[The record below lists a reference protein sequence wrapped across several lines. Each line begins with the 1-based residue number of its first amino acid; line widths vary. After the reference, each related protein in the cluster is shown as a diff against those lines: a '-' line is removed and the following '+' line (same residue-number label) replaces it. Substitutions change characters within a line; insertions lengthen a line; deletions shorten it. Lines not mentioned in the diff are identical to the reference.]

1 MNLRLVATPIPLV
14 ACAFLLGA
22 CALVPRVDPAAKT
35 PVGVRSHN
43 ASDVDVY
50 LLCGDRDPLWLGTV
64 PKEGAA
70 AYAISRERRLCA
82 LGLNFFL
89 VVQTQSKGYWVG
101 PIRGVRA
108 SSYVE
113 LVIEKYAGLS
123 SANLQDVTP

>member
-1 MNLRLVATPIPLV
+1 MNLRFVPIPL
-14 ACAFLLGA
+14 LLAA
-22 CALVPRVDPAAKT
+22 CALLPRVDPAAKT

-43 ASDVDVY
+43 ANDVDVY

-64 PKEGAA
+64 PKQGAA
-70 AYAISRERRLCA
+70 EYGISRERRLCA

-89 VVQTQSKGYWVG
+89 LVQSQSKGYWVG
-101 PIRGVRA
+101 PLRGVHA

-123 SANLQDVTP
+123 SANLEDVAP

>member
-1 MNLRLVATPIPLV
+1 MNALLAPASL
-14 ACAFLLGA
+14 LLGA
-22 CALVPRVDPAAKT
+22 CALVARVDPAAKT

-50 LLCGDRDPLWLGTV
+50 LLCGDRDPQWLGTV
-64 PKEGAA
+64 PKQGAA
-70 AYAISRERRLCA
+70 EYAISRERRLCA

-89 VVQTQSKGYWVG
+89 LVQTQEKGYWVG
-101 PIRGVRA
+101 PLRGVRA

-123 SANLQDVTP
+123 SANLQDVVP

>member
-1 MNLRLVATPIPLV
+1 MNLRLLPIP
-14 ACAFLLGA
+14 FLLAA
-22 CALVPRVDPAAKT
+22 CALIPRVDPAAKT

-50 LLCGDRDPLWLGTV
+50 LLCGDRDPVWLGTV
-64 PKEGAA
+64 PKQGAA
-70 AYAISRERRLCA
+70 EYAISRERRLCA

-108 SSYVE
+108 SSYLE

>member
-1 MNLRLVATPIPLV
+1 MKNLLT
-14 ACAFLLGA
+14 FLTLLLTA
-22 CALVPRVDPAAKT
+22 CALVRGADPKANT
-35 PVGVRSHN
+35 PLGVYSHN

-50 LLCGDRDPLWLGTV
+50 LLCGDRSPLWLGTV
-64 PKEGAA
+64 RRQGAA
-70 AYAISRERRLCA
+70 EYAISRERRLCA

-89 VVQTQSKGYWVG
+89 VVQAQSKGYWVG

>member
-1 MNLRLVATPIPLV
+1 MKALLAPAPLLVA
-14 ACAFLLGA
+14 A
-22 CALVPRVDPAAKT
+22 CALLGHGDPTAKT

-64 PKEGAA
+64 PKQGAA
-70 AYAISRERRLCA
+70 EYAISRERRLCA
-82 LGLNFFL
+82 VGLNFFL
-89 VVQTQSKGYWVG
+89 VVQTQGLGYWVG

-123 SANLQDVTP
+123 SADLQDPMH

>member
-1 MNLRLVATPIPLV
+1 MKVLLAPASLLVA
-14 ACAFLLGA
+14 A
-22 CALVPRVDPAAKT
+22 CALVGRGDPTAKT

-64 PKEGAA
+64 PKQGAA
-70 AYAISRERRLCA
+70 EYAISRERRLCA
-82 LGLNFFL
+82 EGLNFFL
-89 VVQTQSKGYWVG
+89 VVQTQGRGYWVG

-123 SANLQDVTP
+123 SADLQDAMH

>member
-1 MNLRLVATPIPLV
+1 MNLRLVPIALLLV
-14 ACAFLLGA
+14 A

-43 ASDVDVY
+43 ANDVDVY
-50 LLCGDRDPLWLGTV
+50 LLCGDRDPVWLGTV
-64 PKEGAA
+64 PKQGAA
-70 AYAISRERRLCA
+70 EYAISRERRLCA

-108 SSYVE
+108 SSYLE

>member
-1 MNLRLVATPIPLV
+1 MNVLLALAPL
-14 ACAFLLGA
+14 LLAA
-22 CALVPRVDPAAKT
+22 CALVRGSDPTANT
-35 PVGVRSHN
+35 PVGVHSHN

-50 LLCGDRDPLWLGTV
+50 LLCGDRNPQLLGTV
-64 PKEGAA
+64 PKQGAA
-70 AYAISRERRLCA
+70 EYAISRERRLCA

-89 VVQTQSKGYWVG
+89 VVQTQRRGYWVG

-123 SANLQDVTP
+123 SVNLQEVSP

>member
-1 MNLRLVATPIPLV
+1 MNSLLAPAPFLLAACVLVAP
-14 ACAFLLGA
+14 
-22 CALVPRVDPAAKT
+22 VDPAAKT

-50 LLCGDRDPLWLGTV
+50 LLCGDQDPQWLGTV
-64 PKEGAA
+64 PKQGAA
-70 AYAISRERRLCA
+70 EYAISRERRICA
-82 LGLNFFL
+82 PGLNFFL
-89 VVQTQSKGYWVG
+89 LVRTQEQGYWVG

-123 SANLQDVTP
+123 SVDLQDISP